1 MEWLIITALILFG
14 LILIILEVVFV
25 PGTTIVG
32 IAGVIIGGYG
42 IYMTYTTFGNN
53 TGHLVLSVTLL
64 ISLVGL
70 VISLKTKS
78 WERFSLKDANRGRV
92 NEDFTVSLTVGMEG
106 MTISSIR
113 PVGKASFDD
122 TIIEVRSNGD
132 YIPENVP
139 VKIIRIDQNKIYI
152 EPLT

>member
-1 MEWLIITALILFG
+1 MEWLIITGLILFG
-14 LILIILEVVFV
+14 LILIILEVIFV

-42 IYMTYTTFGNN
+42 VYMTYSTYGNS
-53 TGHLVLSVTLL
+53 TGHFVLSITLL

-78 WERFSLKDANRGRV
+78 WERFSLKDTNRGRV
-92 NEDFTVSLTVGMEG
+92 NEDFKVDLTVGMEG
-106 MTISSIR
+106 ETISSIR
-113 PVGKASFDD
+113 PVGKASFNDK
-122 TIIEVRSNGD
+122 IIEVRSNGD
-132 YIPENVP
+132 YIKENVS